1 MSSENAIKKIM
12 KTEIPK
18 NIANIVQNKKRIERV
33 LGTMKTD
40 GNTEKYY
47 KDYKKSITNLRKNI
61 KTITKAKPSDTQME
75 ALMKIE
81 DFMEGKD
88 VREQGGKYG
97 KKGNAFVD
105 KDTNQAFSEEDIKFS
120 FIDLTVKGIQSSKFN
135 NINNPA
141 FSRLK
146 DSFEKRAGA
155 NVGKE
160 ELDIFKEDVDKR
172 LKKDLE
178 DPLEPG
184 KKAPT
189 KAEKKLEKFLD
200 EDEKKQ
206 QEASPGGEAKKEE
219 EAVQA
224 PSKAPPAFS
233 KAFEEAP
240 APSKSP
246 PTEEF
251 EEKENAP
258 APTPAE
264 EEEGIGAETKEG
276 EEVPLED
283 EAEKDNTKEGEHTI
297 PNEPG
302 ETPNTTEEQPQTE
315 APTTDAPTTQPET
328 IAELQKDMPGS
339 VPEIDIVDASRDG
352 GAPLSQ
358 QTVSQIVNNQEA
370 TEDKQRAKATIGRL
384 KEEIKALHLLYDN
397 NIKQF
402 RENPHKKDR
411 DDALA
416 SNDIEK
422 VRAHHKSME
431 RAVRDYFKSG
441 SADDLKVGVI
451 VPIDQYL
458 SQYFNSNTAPATTI
472 PKIQNEA
479 VSRVAHAG
487 AQLVAKGEDR
497 FNRAIAQNTFYQR
510 GGMSSFKM
518 KAVANHKI
526 RIGGQSRVG
535 DVEDPKPRVD
545 APLDQ
550 YLRRPLKLKSSLK
563 IKS

>member
-1 MSSENAIKKIM
+1 MSSENAIKKLL

-47 KDYKKSITNLRKNI
+47 KDYKKSIANLRKNI

-81 DFMEGKD
+81 DYMEGKD
-88 VREQGGKYG
+88 VREESGKYG
-97 KKGNAFVD
+97 KNGNAFVD
-105 KDTNQAFSEEDIKFS
+105 KDTNQRFTEDDIKFS
-120 FIDLTVKGIQSSKFN
+120 FIDLSIKGIQSSKFN

-146 DSFEKRAGA
+146 DSFEKREGD
-155 NVGKE
+155 NIGKA
-160 ELDIFKEDVDKR
+160 ELDVYKEQVEKSVE
-172 LKKDLE
+172 KDL
-178 DPLEPG
+178 G

-189 KAEKKLEKFLD
+189 KAEKKLDKFLD

-206 QEASPGGEAKKEE
+206 QQEAVKKLQEKQEE
-219 EAVQA
+219 EDVVA

-264 EEEGIGAETKEG
+264 EEEGIGASATKEG

-302 ETPNTTEEQPQTE
+302 ETPNTTPEQPQTE
-315 APTTDAPTTQPET
+315 APTTTEQPQT
-328 IAELQKDMPGS
+328 ITELQKDMPGS

-358 QTVSQIVNNQEA
+358 QTVSQIVSNQA
-370 TEDKQRAKATIGRL
+370 DTEDKQRAKATIGRL

-458 SQYFNSNTAPATTI
+458 SQYFNSNTATATTI
-472 PKIQNEA
+472 PKVKNEA

>member
-1 MSSENAIKKIM
+1 MSSENAIKKLL

-47 KDYKKSITNLRKNI
+47 KDYKKSIANLRKNI

-81 DFMEGKD
+81 DYMEGKD
-88 VREQGGKYG
+88 VREEKGKYG
-97 KKGNAFVD
+97 KNGNAFVD
-105 KDTNQAFSEEDIKFS
+105 KDTNQRFTEDDIKFS
-120 FIDLTVKGIQSSKFN
+120 FIDLSIKGIQSSKFN

-146 DSFEKRAGA
+146 DSFEKREGD
-155 NVGKE
+155 NIGKA
-160 ELDIFKEDVDKR
+160 ELDVYKEQVEKSVE
-172 LKKDLE
+172 KDL
-178 DPLEPG
+178 G

-189 KAEKKLEKFLD
+189 KAEKKLDKFLD

-206 QEASPGGEAKKEE
+206 QQEAVKKLQEKQEE
-219 EAVQA
+219 EDVVA

-264 EEEGIGAETKEG
+264 EEEGIGASATKEG

-302 ETPNTTEEQPQTE
+302 ETPNTTPEQPQTE
-315 APTTDAPTTQPET
+315 APTTTEQPQT
-328 IAELQKDMPGS
+328 ITELQKDMPGS
-339 VPEIDIVDASRDG
+339 VPEIDVVDASRDG

-458 SQYFNSNTAPATTI
+458 SQYFNSNTATATTI
-472 PKIQNEA
+472 PKVKNEA

>member
-1 MSSENAIKKIM
+1 M

-40 GNTEKYY
+40 GSTEKYY
-47 KDYKKSITNLRKNI
+47 KDYKKSIANLRKNI
-61 KTITKAKPSDTQME
+61 KTITKAKPSDTQYY
-75 ALMKIE
+75 ALMKLE
-81 DFMEGKD
+81 DFMEGRD
-88 VREQGGKYG
+88 VREDGGKYG
-97 KKGNAFVD
+97 KNGNAFVD
-105 KDTNQAFSEEDIKFS
+105 KDTNQAFSKEDIKFS
-120 FIDLTVKGIQSSKFN
+120 FIDLSIKGIQSSKFN

-141 FSRLK
+141 FTRLK
-146 DSFEKRAGA
+146 ESFEKREGE
-155 NVGKE
+155 NVGEKE
-160 ELDIFKEDVDKR
+160 LTIIRGKLEKVVE
-172 LKKDLE
+172 KDL
-178 DPLEPG
+178 G

-189 KAEKKLEKFLD
+189 KAEKKLDKFLD

-206 QEASPGGEAKKEE
+206 QEEAVKKLKEKQEE
-219 EAVQA
+219 EVVA

-258 APTPAE
+258 APTPP
-264 EEEGIGAETKEG
+264 EEEGIGAEKKEG

-302 ETPNTTEEQPQTE
+302 ETSNTTEEQPQTE
-315 APTTDAPTTQPET
+315 APTTEAPTTQPQT
-328 IAELQKDMPGS
+328 ITELQKDMPGS

-358 QTVSQIVNNQEA
+358 QTVSKIVNNQEA

-458 SQYFNSNTAPATTI
+458 SQYFNSNTATATTI
-472 PKIQNEA
+472 PKIQNES

-510 GGMSSFKM
+510 GGMASVKM
-518 KAVANHKI
+518 RAVANHKI

-550 YLRRPLKLKSSLK
+550 YLKRPLKLKSSLK

>member
-47 KDYKKSITNLRKNI
+47 KDYKKSIENLRKNI
-61 KTITKAKPSDTQME
+61 KTITKAKPSDTQMK

-81 DFMEGKD
+81 DYMEGKD
-88 VREQGGKYG
+88 VREDSGKYG
-97 KKGNAFVD
+97 KKGSAFVD
-105 KDTNQAFSEEDIKFS
+105 KDTNQPFSEEDIKFS
-120 FIDLTVKGIQSSKFN
+120 FIDLTIKGIQSSKFN

-141 FSRLK
+141 FTRLK
-146 DSFEKRAGA
+146 DSFEKRAGS

-160 ELDIFKEDVDKR
+160 ELDIFKEEVDKR
-172 LKKDLE
+172 IKKDLE
-178 DPLEPG
+178 DPLE

-189 KAEKKLEKFLD
+189 KAEKKLEEFLD
-200 EDEKKQ
+200 KDEKKQ
-206 QEASPGGEAKKEE
+206 QEEAVKKLKEKQEE
-219 EAVQA
+219 EVQA
-224 PSKAPPAFS
+224 PAKAPTEFT

-264 EEEGIGAETKEG
+264 EDEGIGASATKEG
-276 EEVPLED
+276 EEVKLED

-297 PNEPG
+297 PNETG
-302 ETPNTTEEQPQTE
+302 ETSNTTEETTTTTE
-315 APTTDAPTTQPET
+315 APTTEAPTTQPET

-339 VPEIDIVDASRDG
+339 VPEIDVVDASRDG

-358 QTVSQIVNNQEA
+358 QTVSQIVSNQEA
-370 TEDKQRAKATIGRL
+370 TEDKQRSKATIARL

-458 SQYFNSNTAPATTI
+458 SQYFNSNTATATTI

-510 GGMSSFKM
+510 GGMSSYKM

-550 YLRRPLKLKSSLK
+550 YLKRPLKLKSSLK